1 MTVSR
6 PNVGARA
13 SVLATGLWQ
22 VVGLVAAN
30 HLWTRLLAGPAAPD
44 AGADPAG
51 IGAGLVVWTLGLAA
65 VEELAFR
72 GALFGWL
79 RRRAGFPAAALG
91 SALLFAAVH
100 APPAAAAVAFL
111 LGLQLAALREAR
123 GLGLAI
129 AAHGTSN
136 LAVLATVVFR
146 DSPLLEAPAAFGL
159 ALLVAGSALAVL
171 AQEVRRSLA

>member
-6 PNVGARA
+6 PIVGARA
-13 SVLATGLWQ
+13 SALATGLWQ

-30 HLWTRLLAGPAAPD
+30 HVWTRLLTGPEASGGG
-44 AGADPAG
+44 GASAG
-51 IGAGLVVWTLGLAA
+51 IGAGLAVWTLALAA

-79 RRRAGFPAAALG
+79 RSRAGFPAAALG
-91 SALLFAAVH
+91 SALLFAALH
-100 APPAAAAVAFL
+100 APPTQAGIAFL

-129 AAHGTSN
+129 AAHGASN
-136 LAVLATVVFR
+136 LAALAIVAFPDVAIFEGPSVF
-146 DSPLLEAPAAFGL
+146 GV
-159 ALLVAGSALAVL
+159 ALLTAGSALAAL
-171 AQEVRRSLA
+171 AQEVRSARP

>member
-6 PNVGARA
+6 PIVGVRA
-13 SVLATGLWQ
+13 SALATGLWQ

-30 HLWTRLLAGPAAPD
+30 HVWTRLLAGPEASGEG
-44 AGADPAG
+44 GAPAG
-51 IGAGLVVWTLGLAA
+51 IGAGLVVWTVTLAA

-79 RRRAGFPAAALG
+79 RSHAGFPAAALG

-100 APPAAAAVAFL
+100 PPPTEAAIAFL

-129 AAHGTSN
+129 AAHGASN
-136 LAVLATVVFR
+136 LAVLAIVAFPEAASFEGPSVF
-146 DSPLLEAPAAFGL
+146 GV
-159 ALLVAGSALAVL
+159 ALVAAGSALAAL
-171 AQEVRRSLA
+171 AQEVRRSRP